1 MEKKNR
7 GVNTKNKEM
16 FYVFLLKNARKDYY
30 ENICLSNLTDS
41 YKFWKTMN
49 PVFDSKVKVLLPS

>member
-1 MEKKNR
+1 
-7 GVNTKNKEM
+7 M

-49 PVFDSKVKVLLPS
+49 PVFDSKVEVLLPS

>member
-1 MEKKNR
+1 
-7 GVNTKNKEM
+7 M

-41 YKFWKTMN
+41 NKFWKTMN
-49 PVFDSKVKVLLPS
+49 PIFDSTVKVLLP